1 MKKIFTLIIVAMA
14 LHLNA
19 QQFVSTTPQNR
30 NVVIEEFTGIN
41 CPNCPDGHVV
51 ANNIVNAYPDRVWA
65 VNIHAG
71 SYAPMYY
78 PNFNTTDGT
87 AIYNGFNVTGYPQ
100 ALVNR
105 STDYG
110 LSRTDW
116 ATHTNQQMGQIAEC
130 NVGGQVVI
138 NTEARTATITV
149 EVYYVSN
156 SASSTNYL
164 NVIMLEDDIVA
175 PQANGYTNP
184 SQYINGQYHHN
195 HVFRDAITSTWGDAV
210 SPTTAGTLVTKTYT
224 YNIPETVGNPNGT
237 NVNIDNVSFL
247 AFVTEQYQGT
257 PTRPILNA
265 NELSSFIGT
274 SQNIYPYIT
283 EIVSNAV
290 SCTNDKELDVT
301 IANGGLQALTS
312 LEFEVTVDGGT
323 PQDYS
328 WQGNIPS
335 YSISAVNIPVTMSDG
350 NHDVTVKIVKA
361 NGTNFNIDETVTV
374 NNVDVSI
381 ATIAGDE
388 EELTIEIMQDK
399 YGMQT
404 TWEVLDSDYNVIAS
418 GGPYQYLSGSTAT
431 ELHEE
436 TVTVSDGDC
445 VMFVIRDDSGDGI
458 CCQFGDGYYK
468 IKNSQGTVIVDGDGA
483 FGSEARHLLSVM
495 KSEDGTQYISE
506 QICEGE
512 SYTEYGFNIDNPE
525 VGTHQYENE
534 YDGITYILTLTV
546 VERPTVTVVGNTQIS
561 QGESTV
567 LIATGAD
574 SYVWSTGETTA
585 MITLSPDET
594 TTYTVVGTRNGCE
607 DTAEVTIN
615 VTIGVEDNFAMNAKI
630 YPNPTNGEVKVECAG
645 MQEIIVF
652 MPNAQMVE
660 KINVNADTYV
670 LDMNEYKS
678 GIYYLKIIGEETIV
692 KKVVKQ

>member
-1 MKKIFTLIIVAMA
+1 
-14 LHLNA
+14 
-19 QQFVSTTPQNR
+19 
-30 NVVIEEFTGIN
+30 
-41 CPNCPDGHVV
+41 
-51 ANNIVNAYPDRVWA
+51 
-65 VNIHAG
+65 
-71 SYAPMYY
+71 
-78 PNFNTTDGT
+78 
-87 AIYNGFNVTGYPQ
+87 
-100 ALVNR
+100 
-105 STDYG
+105 
-110 LSRTDW
+110 
-116 ATHTNQQMGQIAEC
+116 
-130 NVGGQVVI
+130 
-138 NTEARTATITV
+138 
-149 EVYYVSN
+149 
-156 SASSTNYL
+156 
-164 NVIMLEDDIVA
+164 MLEDDIVA

-237 NVNIDNVSFL
+237 NVNINNVSFL

-312 LEFEVTVDGGT
+312 LEFEVTVDGGA

-361 NGTNFNIDETVTV
+361 NGTSFNTDETVTV

-436 TVTVSDGDC
+436 TVAVSDGDC

-546 VERPTVTVVGNTQIS
+546 IDNPVVTVVGNTEIS

-585 MITLSPDET
+585 MITLSPDVT

-607 DTAEVTIN
+607 GTAEVTIN
-615 VTIGVEDNFAMNAKI
+615 VTVGVDDNFAMNFKI
-630 YPNPTNGEVKVECAG
+630 YPNPTNGELKVEYAG

-652 MPNAQMVE
+652 MPNAQVVE

-678 GIYYLKIIGEETIV
+678 GIYYLKIIGEEMIV

>member
-1 MKKIFTLIIVAMA
+1 MKKILTLIIVALT
-14 LHLNA
+14 LHINA
-19 QQFVSTTPQNR
+19 QQFVTTTPQNR

>member
-1 MKKIFTLIIVAMA
+1 MKKIFTLIIIAMA
-14 LHLNA
+14 LNLNA

-87 AIYNGFNVTGYPQ
+87 AIYNGFNVTGFPQ
-100 ALVNR
+100 AVVNR

-110 LSRTDW
+110 LGRTDW

-164 NVIMLEDDIVA
+164 NVIMLEDDIVG
-175 PQANGYTNP
+175 PQANGHTNP

-195 HVFRDAITSTWGDAV
+195 HVFRDAVTSTWGDAI
-210 SPTTAGTLVTKTYT
+210 SPTTAGSLISKTYT
-224 YNIPETVGNPNGT
+224 YNIPETVGTPNGT
-237 NVNIDNVSFL
+237 SVNINNVSFL
-247 AFVTEQYQGT
+247 VFVTEQYQGT

-290 SCTNDKELDVT
+290 SCTNDKELNVT
-301 IANGGLQALTS
+301 IANGGLQSITS
-312 LEFEVTVDGGT
+312 LDFEVTVDGGSA
-323 PQDYS
+323 QDYS

-335 YSISAVNIPVTMSDG
+335 YNVSTVNIPVTMTGGSH
-350 NHDVTVKIVKA
+350 NVKVEIVKA
-361 NGTNFNIDETVTV
+361 NGSNFNTEETVTV
-374 NNVDVSI
+374 NSVDMSI

-404 TWEVLDSDYNVIAS
+404 TWEVLDTDYNVIAS

-445 VMFVIRDDSGDGI
+445 VMFVIKDDSGDGI
-458 CCQFGDGYYK
+458 CCQFGDGYYR
-468 IKNSQGTVIVDGDGA
+468 IKNSQGTVIVDGAGD
-483 FGSEARHLLSVM
+483 FESEARHLLSVM

-512 SYTEYGFNIDNPE
+512 DYTEYGFNIVDPE
-525 VGTHQYENE
+525 IGTHQYENE
-534 YDGITYILTLTV
+534 YNGITYILTLTV
-546 VERPTVTVVGNTQIS
+546 VESPTVTVVGNTQIS
-561 QGESTV
+561 QGETTV

-585 MITLSPDET
+585 MITISPDVT
-594 TTYTVVGTRNGCE
+594 TTYSVVGTRNGCE
-607 DTAEVTIN
+607 GTAEVTVN
-615 VTIGVEDNFAMNAKI
+615 VTVGVDDNFAMNAKI
-630 YPNPTNGEVKVECAG
+630 YPNPTNGELKVECAG
-645 MQEIIVF
+645 MQEIVVF

-660 KINVNADTYV
+660 KINVNADNYV

-678 GIYYLKIIGEETIV
+678 GIYYLKIIGEETII
-692 KKVVKQ
+692 KKIVKQ

>member
-1 MKKIFTLIIVAMA
+1 MTA
-14 LHLNA
+14 LQLSA
-19 QQFVSTTPQNR
+19 QQFVSTVPQNK
-30 NVVIEEFTGIN
+30 NVIIEEFTGIN

-312 LEFEVTVDGGT
+312 LEFEVTVDGGA

-361 NGTNFNIDETVTV
+361 NGTNFNTDETVTV

-436 TVTVSDGDC
+436 TVAVSDGDC

-546 VERPTVTVVGNTQIS
+546 IENPVVTVVGNTEIS

-585 MITLSPDET
+585 MITLSPDVT

-607 DTAEVTIN
+607 GTAEVTIN
-615 VTIGVEDNFAMNAKI
+615 VTVGVDDNFAMNFKI
-630 YPNPTNGEVKVECAG
+630 YPNPTNGELKVEYAG

-652 MPNAQMVE
+652 MPNAQVVD

>member
-1 MKKIFTLIIVAMA
+1 MKKLFTLIIVAMA

-19 QQFVSTTPQNR
+19 QQFVSTEPQNR

-41 CPNCPDGHVV
+41 CPNCPDGHMV
-51 ANNIVNAYPDRVWA
+51 ANNIMNAYPDRVWA

-87 AIYNGFNVTGYPQ
+87 AIYYGFDVTGFPQ
-100 ALVNR
+100 AVVNR

-110 LSRTDW
+110 LSRTEW
-116 ATHTNQQMGQIAEC
+116 STRTNQQMGQMAEC
-130 NVGGQVVI
+130 NIGGQVVI
-138 NTEARTATITV
+138 NPEERTATITV

-164 NVIMLEDDIVA
+164 NVIMLEDDIVG
-175 PQANGYTNP
+175 PQANGYMNP

-195 HVFRDAITSTWGDAV
+195 HVFRDAITSTWGDAI
-210 SPTTAGTLVTKTYT
+210 SPTTSGSLITKSYT
-224 YNIPETVGNPNGT
+224 YNIPQSIGNPNGVD
-237 NVNIDNVSFL
+237 VNIEKISFL

-257 PTRPILNA
+257 PTRPIINA
-265 NELSSFIGT
+265 NELSTFMGT
-274 SQNIYPYIT
+274 SHSVYPYIT
-283 EIVSNAV
+283 SIIPNAV
-290 SCTNDKELDVT
+290 SCTNDKELNVT

-312 LEFEVTVDGGT
+312 LEFEITIDGGSV
-323 PQDYS
+323 QDFS

-335 YSISAVNIPVTMSDG
+335 YNVSIVNIPINMTGG

-361 NGTNFNIDETVTV
+361 NGTSFNTSETTTI
-374 NNVDVSI
+374 NSVDMSVAAIS
-381 ATIAGDE
+381 GDE
-388 EELTIEIMQDK
+388 EELTIEIVQDK

-404 TWEVLDSDYNVIAS
+404 TWEVLDTDYNVVAS

-431 ELHEE
+431 EMHEE
-436 TVTVSDGDC
+436 KVTVSDGDC
-445 VMFVIRDDSGDGI
+445 VMFVIKDDGGNGI
-458 CCQFGDGYYK
+458 CCQFGDGYYR
-468 IKNSQGTVIVDGDGA
+468 IKNAQGTVIIDGDGD

-512 SYTEYGFNIDNPE
+512 DYTEYGFNIEAPE

-534 YDGITYILTLTV
+534 YDGVTYILTLTV
-546 VERPTVTVVGNTQIS
+546 MAKPTITIVGNTEIS
-561 QGESTV
+561 QGETTV

-574 SYVWSTGETTA
+574 SYVWSSGETTA
-585 MITLSPDET
+585 MITVSPDAT
-594 TTYTVVGTRNGCE
+594 TTYSVVGTRNGCE
-607 DTAEVTIN
+607 GTAEVTIN
-615 VTIGVEDNFAMNAKI
+615 VTIGVEDNFTKNIKI
-630 YPNPTNGEVKVECAG
+630 YPNPTNGELKVECAE

-652 MPNAQMVE
+652 MPNGQMVE
-660 KINVNADTYV
+660 KVNVNTDSYV
-670 LDMNEYKS
+670 IDMNEYKS
-678 GIYYLKIIGEETIV
+678 GVYYLKIIGVETII

>member
-87 AIYNGFNVTGYPQ
+87 AIYYGFNVTGFPQ
-100 ALVNR
+100 AVVNR

-110 LSRTDW
+110 LGRTDW

-164 NVIMLEDDIVA
+164 NVIMLEDDIIG
-175 PQANGYTNP
+175 PQANGHTNP

-195 HVFRDAITSTWGDAV
+195 HVFRDAVTSTWGDAI
-210 SPTTAGTLVTKTYT
+210 SPTTAGSLISKTYT
-224 YNIPETVGNPNGT
+224 YNIPETVGTPNGT
-237 NVNIDNVSFL
+237 SVNINNVSFL
-247 AFVTEQYQGT
+247 VFVTEQYQGT

-335 YSISAVNIPVTMSDG
+335 YSISAVNIPVTMSGG

-361 NGTNFNIDETVTV
+361 NGTNFNTDETMTV

-436 TVTVSDGDC
+436 TVAVSDGDC

-458 CCQFGDGYYK
+458 CCQFGDGYYR
-468 IKNSQGTVIVDGDGA
+468 IKNSQGTVIVDGAGD
-483 FGSEARHLLSVM
+483 FESEARHLLSVM

-512 SYTEYGFNIDNPE
+512 DYTEYGFNIVDPE
-525 VGTHQYENE
+525 IGTHQYENE
-534 YDGITYILTLTV
+534 YNGITYILTLTV
-546 VERPTVTVVGNTQIS
+546 VESPTVTVVGNTQIF

-585 MITLSPDET
+585 MITISPDVT

-607 DTAEVTIN
+607 GTAEVTIN
-615 VTIGVEDNFAMNAKI
+615 VTVGVDDNFAMNVNI
-630 YPNPTNGEVKVECAG
+630 YPNPTNGELKVECAG
-645 MQEIIVF
+645 MQEIVVF
-652 MPNAQMVE
+652 MPNAQVVE
-660 KINVNADTYV
+660 KINVDADTYV

-678 GIYYLKIIGEETIV
+678 GIYYLKIIGEEMIV

>member
-1 MKKIFTLIIVAMA
+1 MKKIFTLIIIAMA

-87 AIYNGFNVTGYPQ
+87 AIYNGFNVTGFPQ
-100 ALVNR
+100 AVVNR

-110 LSRTDW
+110 LGRTDW

-164 NVIMLEDDIVA
+164 NVIMLEDDIIG
-175 PQANGYTNP
+175 PQANGHTNP

-195 HVFRDAITSTWGDAV
+195 HVFRDAVTSTWGDAI
-210 SPTTAGTLVTKTYT
+210 SPTTAGSLISKTYT
-224 YNIPETVGNPNGT
+224 YNIPETVGTPNGT
-237 NVNIDNVSFL
+237 SVNINNVSFL
-247 AFVTEQYQGT
+247 VFVTEQYQGT

-312 LEFEVTVDGGT
+312 LEFEVTVDGGA

-335 YSISAVNIPVTMSDG
+335 YSISAVNIPVTMSGG
-350 NHDVTVKIVKA
+350 NHDVTVKIVKV
-361 NGTNFNIDETVTV
+361 NGTNFNTDETVTV

-436 TVTVSDGDC
+436 TVAVSDGDC

-458 CCQFGDGYYK
+458 CCQFGDGYYR
-468 IKNSQGTVIVDGDGA
+468 IKNSQGTVIVDGAGD
-483 FGSEARHLLSVM
+483 FESEARHLLSVM

-512 SYTEYGFNIDNPE
+512 DYTEYGFSIVAPE
-525 VGTHQYENE
+525 IGTHQYENE
-534 YDGITYILTLTV
+534 YNGITYILTLTV
-546 VERPTVTVVGNTQIS
+546 VESPTVTVVGNTQIS
-561 QGESTV
+561 QGETTV

-585 MITLSPDET
+585 MITISPDVT

-607 DTAEVTIN
+607 GTAEVTIN
-615 VTIGVEDNFAMNAKI
+615 VTVGVEDNFAVNAKI
-630 YPNPTNGEVKVECAG
+630 YPNPTNGELKVECAG
-645 MQEIIVF
+645 MQEIVVF
-652 MPNAQMVE
+652 MPNGQVVE
-660 KINVNADTYV
+660 KINVNTGNYV

-678 GIYYLKIIGEETIV
+678 GIYYLKIIGEETII
-692 KKVVKQ
+692 KKIVKQ

>member
-1 MKKIFTLIIVAMA
+1 MKKIFTLIIIAMA

-41 CPNCPDGHVV
+41 CPNCPDGHMV
-51 ANNIVNAYPDRVWA
+51 ANNIMNAYPDRVWA

-71 SYAPMYY
+71 NYAPMYY

-87 AIYNGFNVTGYPQ
+87 AIYYGFNVTGFPQ
-100 ALVNR
+100 AVVNR

-116 ATHTNQQMGQIAEC
+116 ATHTNQQIEQTAEC
-130 NVGGQVVI
+130 NIGGQVI
-138 NTEARTATITV
+138 IDPETRTATINV
-149 EVYYVSN
+149 EIYYVSN
-156 SASSTNYL
+156 SAASTNYL
-164 NVIMLEDDIVA
+164 NVIMLEDDIIG
-175 PQANGYTNP
+175 PQANGYVNP

-195 HVFRDAITSTWGDAV
+195 HVFRDAVTSTWGDAI
-210 SPTTAGTLVTKTYT
+210 SPTTAGSLISKTYT
-224 YNIPETVGNPNGT
+224 YNIPETVGTPNGT
-237 NVNIDNVSFL
+237 SVNINNVSFL
-247 AFVTEQYQGT
+247 VFVTEQYQGT

-265 NELSSFIGT
+265 NELTSFLGT
-274 SQNIYPYIT
+274 NQNIYPYIT
-283 EIVSNAV
+283 AIIPNAV
-290 SCTNDKELDVT
+290 SCTNDKELNVT
-301 IANGGLQALTS
+301 IANGGLQSITS
-312 LEFEVTVDGGT
+312 LDFEVTVDGGSA
-323 PQDYS
+323 QDYS

-335 YSISAVNIPVTMSDG
+335 YNVSTVNIPVTMTGGSH
-350 NHDVTVKIVKA
+350 NVKVEIVKA
-361 NGTNFNIDETVTV
+361 NGSNFNTEETVTV
-374 NNVDVSI
+374 NSVDMSI

-404 TWEVLDSDYNVIAS
+404 TWEVLDADYNVIAS

-436 TVTVSDGDC
+436 KVTVSDGDC
-445 VMFVIRDDSGDGI
+445 VMFVIKDDGGNGI

-468 IKNSQGTVIVDGDGA
+468 IKNSQGTVIVDGAGD
-483 FGSEARHLLSVM
+483 FESEARHLLSVM

-512 SYTEYGFNIDNPE
+512 DYTEYGFNIVDPE
-525 VGTHQYENE
+525 IGTHQYENE
-534 YDGITYILTLTV
+534 YNGITYILTLTV
-546 VERPTVTVVGNTQIS
+546 VESPTVTVVGNTQIS

-585 MITLSPDET
+585 MITISPDVT

-607 DTAEVTIN
+607 GTAEVTVN
-615 VTIGVEDNFAMNAKI
+615 VTVGVEDNFAMNFKI
-630 YPNPTNGEVKVECAG
+630 YPNPTNGELKVECAG

-660 KINVNADTYV
+660 KVNVNADNYV

-678 GIYYLKIIGEETIV
+678 GIYYLKIIGEETII
-692 KKVVKQ
+692 KKIVKQ

>member
-14 LHLNA
+14 LNLNA

-87 AIYNGFNVTGYPQ
+87 AIYYGFNVTGFPQ
-100 ALVNR
+100 AVVNR

-110 LSRTDW
+110 LGRTDW

-164 NVIMLEDDIVA
+164 NVIMLEDDIVG
-175 PQANGYTNP
+175 PQANGHTNP

-195 HVFRDAITSTWGDAV
+195 HVFRDAVTSTWGDAI
-210 SPTTAGTLVTKTYT
+210 SPTTAGSLISKTYT
-224 YNIPETVGNPNGT
+224 YNIPETVGTPNGT
-237 NVNIDNVSFL
+237 SVNINNVSFL
-247 AFVTEQYQGT
+247 VFVTEQYQGT

-301 IANGGLQALTS
+301 IANGGLQTLTS

-335 YSISAVNIPVTMSDG
+335 YSISAVNIPVTMSGG

-361 NGTNFNIDETVTV
+361 NGTNFNTDETVTV

-404 TWEVLDSDYNVIAS
+404 TWEVLDTDYIVIAS

-445 VMFVIRDDSGDGI
+445 VMFVIKDDSGDGI
-458 CCQFGDGYYK
+458 CCQFGDGYYR
-468 IKNSQGTVIVDGDGA
+468 IKNSQGTVIVDGAGD
-483 FGSEARHLLSVM
+483 FESEARHLLSVM

-512 SYTEYGFNIDNPE
+512 DYTEYGFNIVDPE
-525 VGTHQYENE
+525 IGTHQYENE
-534 YDGITYILTLTV
+534 YNGITYILTLTV
-546 VERPTVTVVGNTQIS
+546 VESPTVTVVGNTQIS

-585 MITLSPDET
+585 MITISPDVT

-607 DTAEVTIN
+607 GTAEVTVN
-615 VTIGVEDNFAMNAKI
+615 VTVGVEDNFAMNVNI
-630 YPNPTNGEVKVECAG
+630 YPNPTNGELKVECAG
-645 MQEIIVF
+645 MQEIVVF
-652 MPNAQMVE
+652 MPNAQVVE
-660 KINVNADTYV
+660 KINVDADTYV